1 MVIKS
6 IWRKIG
12 KIFFDFSVNLGH
24 TGVHKDKLLIKLLEN
39 HMVTTRPGWVWIR
52 GFFYR
57 TDNFGYY
64 DRRTKQSEKR
74 CAENTTWRTASNQ
87 TEDLPS
93 DVSRYQAIDE
103 NEFQTHRVLPS
114 RCM

>member
-52 GFFYR
+52 GFF
-57 TDNFGYY
+57 
-64 DRRTKQSEKR
+64 SELIPLDIMT
-74 CAENTTWRTASNQ
+74 ENQ
-87 TEDLPS
+87 TS
-93 DVSRYQAIDE
+93 AGY
-103 NEFQTHRVLPS
+103 RVD
-114 RCM
+114 